1 MDNKTDLDD
10 GQHSHS
16 VPLLVNE
23 DGYLQ
28 APTQSQPHAHWPRF
42 GAILVHLAIIVIYT
56 IIFIISARQFH
67 GQNCHESKI
76 YGLSDAIVGLPR

>member
-10 GQHSHS
+10 SQHSHS

-28 APTQSQPHAHWPRF
+28 ASIQSQYHAHWSRF
-42 GAILVHLAIIVIYT
+42 WAILVHLAIIVIYT
-56 IIFIISARQFH
+56 IIFIINAQQFH

-76 YGLSDAIVGLPR
+76 YGSSDAIVGLPQ